1 MNNMKKTGALVLA
14 LLLSIAMMLS
24 ACGGDQPSAGET
36 TANSGEVTYSV
47 AVVDAL
53 GNPWTDGVIVRF
65 LQGGQ
70 QAAMQVA
77 DAGGV
82 AEKAL
87 PAGEYTVELMFTDEN
102 GQYHYDQSDA
112 AALTLTPEK
121 TSLQVELAFVPTAEP
136 HTLVVGDKDYQAY
149 PVGVGGTYVT
159 LTPGERNYFLFTPDQ
174 AGTYEFSMV
183 GDAEK
188 IGYYG
193 GTFFVQSESV
203 AEVVNNVFT
212 VSISAGMIGAD
223 GAGTTVMVLGIDAG
237 SAESC
242 TLTITRTGDAE
253 HTLSDE
259 PWSVYQPTVELAP
272 YTLNASAS
280 LKEFDLKASTDAYN
294 LVLNEEDGF
303 YHLDS
308 ADGPLVLVVL
318 GVDGTYLDCFK
329 TILDHSGVTKYFF
342 DEAGEFVKKESY
354 TECLLQYIE
363 NMDEDSGVYPLTEDL
378 KYIIQ
383 QRGDYSGWFDE
394 SNSSYLFVDDNF
406 VPISGINP
414 EISWLFMCRY
424 TESY

>member
-1 MNNMKKTGALVLA
+1 MNKAKRTGTLVLA

-24 ACGGDQPSAGET
+24 ACGGQTSTGET
-36 TANSGEVTYSV
+36 TANSGEITYSV

-87 PAGEYTVELMFTDEN
+87 PAGEYNLELMFTDEN
-102 GQYHYDQSDA
+102 GQYYYDQSDA
-112 AALTLTPEK
+112 DALTLTAEK
-121 TSLQVELAFVPTAEP
+121 TSLQVELSFIPTAEP
-136 HTLVVGDKDYQAY
+136 ETLVVENKEYQAY
-149 PVGVGGTYVT
+149 PVGVGGTYVD
-159 LTPGERNYFLFTPDQ
+159 LIPGERTYFLFTPTEP
-174 AGTYEFSMV
+174 GTYEFSMV

-203 AEVVNNVFT
+203 AEVVDNVFT
-212 VSISAGMIGAD
+212 LSVRAGMIGTEGSTA
-223 GAGTTVMVLGIDAG
+223 VMVLGIDAG
-237 SAESC
+237 SAENC
-242 TLTITRTGDAE
+242 TLTITRTGDPE
-253 HTLSDE
+253 HTVEDE
-259 PWSVYQPTVELAP
+259 PWHVYQPTAELAP
-272 YTLNASAS
+272 YTLSASAS
-280 LKEFDLKASTDAYN
+280 LKEFDLTASSGTYN
-294 LVLNEEDGF
+294 LVLNEKDGF

-308 ADGPLVLVVL
+308 ADGPLVLVSL
-318 GVDGTYLDCFK
+318 GVDGTYLDCFQ
-329 TILDHSGVTKYFF
+329 TILDRSGVTKYFY
-342 DEAGEFVKKESY
+342 DDAGEFIKKESY

-363 NMDEDSGVYPLTEDL
+363 NMDEKSGVYPLTEDL

-383 QRGDYSGWFDE
+383 QRGDHVGWFDKT
-394 SNSSYLFVDDNF
+394 SSSYLFVDKNGMPLD
-406 VPISGINP
+406 GINP
-414 EISWLFMCRY
+414 EISWLFMCSY